1 MWKLNLSENLI
12 PDNLISK
19 KKKKKRKEKGKR
31 NYDLKG

>member
-19 KKKKKRKEKGKR
+19 KKKRKEKGKR